1 MAGTLFDRI
10 VCGVDGSP
18 ESLEA
23 VRQSTVLLE
32 PDGTLVLVAAV
43 DPERAIRFQVA
54 PTPWHAARH
63 ALEEIE
69 SLDEAA
75 VAALDRARELAS
87 LGERATT
94 REMGGK
100 PVTCLLEAVAAERAA
115 LLAVGTHGLG
125 RAAGILLGSVATQ
138 VLHRAP
144 CSVLVARGAS
154 PGPWAP
160 RVIVLGDDGSASAAE
175 ARRVCDALAARFD
188 AAVDLVSVA
197 EGRPGHALVQAA
209 GAADLLVVGRR
220 GTRPALGLGSVSE
233 HVAHNAGCSVLVV
246 HEAPAADGA

>member
-1 MAGTLFDRI
+1 MAGAVFDRI

-23 VRQSTVLLE
+23 VRQSGVLLE
-32 PDGTLVLVAAV
+32 PDGALVLVAAV
-43 DPERAIRFQVA
+43 DPELAIRFQVA
-54 PTPWHAARH
+54 PTPWRAARH

-69 SLDEAA
+69 ELDEAA
-75 VAALDRARELAS
+75 VAALDRARGLAS
-87 LGERATT
+87 VGERVTT

-100 PVTCLLEAVAAERAA
+100 PASCLVEAVAAERAT

-144 CSVLVARGAS
+144 CSVLVARATP

-160 RVIVLGDDGSASAAE
+160 RAIVLGDDGSASAAE
-175 ARRVCDALAARFD
+175 ARRVCDALTARFD
-188 AAVDLVSVA
+188 ADVDLVRVA

-209 GAADLLVVGRR
+209 EAADLLVVGRR

-233 HVAHNAGCSVLVV
+233 HVAHHAGCSVLVV
-246 HEAPAADGA
+246 HGDPAADGA

>member
-1 MAGTLFDRI
+1 MARTVFDRI

-23 VRQSTVLLE
+23 VGQSSVLLE
-32 PDGTLVLVAAV
+32 PDGALVLVAAV

-54 PTPWHAARH
+54 PTPWHAARR

-69 SLDEAA
+69 ELDEAA
-75 VAALDRARELAS
+75 VAALDRAQGLAS
-87 LGERATT
+87 VGERATT

-100 PVTCLLEAVAAERAA
+100 PATCLLEAVAAERAN

-144 CSVLVARGAS
+144 CSVFVARAAP

-160 RVIVLGDDGSASAAE
+160 RAIVLGDDGSPSAAE

-188 AAVDLVSVA
+188 AAVDVVTVT
-197 EGRPGHALVQAA
+197 EGRPGHILVEAA
-209 GAADLLVVGRR
+209 GTADLLVVGRR
-220 GTRPALGLGSVSE
+220 GARPALGLGSVSE
-233 HVAHNAGCSVLVV
+233 HVAHHAGCSVLVV
-246 HEAPAADGA
+246 HGVPTPDGA